1 MPTRKSSSLLD
12 YAVALAVI
20 SLAILIRALLTPL
33 MGSAFPLATMFSAV
47 AFSSWYSGW
56 APALFTAIV
65 GFIAVG
71 ALIPGAGL
79 IGGRPLIQEV
89 FSASVYLLSCG
100 SIIVLGEAMRAAQ
113 RRLEAGQ
120 RALSEANRALELKV
134 EAHALLAA
142 IVASSG
148 DAIISTTLSGTITS
162 WNAGAEQL
170 FGYSSAE
177 ALGQSMTMLT
187 PPERAGEG
195 RLILD
200 RTHSGGRLDHFDTV
214 RLTKSGE
221 RRDVSLTVS
230 PVHDRHGL
238 VIGASTVAR
247 DITLRKLAEQQL
259 LQSEEEQRL
268 LVAIHDVT
276 RGLADPSEVMREV
289 VTQVG
294 RHFDVSRCA
303 YGEVDM
309 DAGTVLITRGYT
321 KDVPTVAGRY
331 PIGAFGE
338 PMVSQL
344 KAGRPV
350 VIEDVRSSPLTDA
363 TAPRRT
369 YAQMQIV
376 SMVCVPLMRS
386 HRLVAILVMAD
397 TQPRAWLPRDA
408 ELLAQ
413 IAERTLFAV
422 ESARAA
428 AALRESRDVL
438 SLAMGAGQM
447 GAWSRDVASNA
458 VWWSP
463 ELEAIAGLPA
473 GGFEG
478 SEGGFYALVHDDD
491 RASVANAIE
500 AALQSRSDYK
510 VEFRYRHASGQWR
523 WMEGRGRAT
532 YGPDGAPRMIYGLG
546 MDITDRRHAVEAL
559 QDADRRKDEFLATL
573 AHELRNPLAPIT
585 SGLHILRVTDG
596 QGEAASQARAI
607 MERQVA
613 QMVRLVDDL
622 LDVARISTGKTEL
635 RREAIDLAD
644 AVRDAVDTSRPLV
657 TAGGQALDV
666 SLPASA
672 TVVHADRTRLA
683 QVFANLLNNSAKYS
697 VPGQSIAIVLERQGA
712 EAVVSVRDAGAGIPR
727 DSLGGIFDMF
737 RQASRSGSP
746 SLGGLGIGLFLVK
759 RIVEMHGGSV
769 EAHSDGPGQGSEF
782 VVRIPVL
789 QETFER
795 ATPEPPEEMRRAVD
809 RRRILVVDDNE
820 DAATLLAMTL
830 SIYGHDTRIAHDG
843 PEAMDAAAEYR
854 PDIVFLDIGLPTVD
868 GYETARWVRAQP
880 WGKDIL
886 LVALTGW
893 GHPADRRRSSD
904 AGFDHH
910 LVKPA
915 DPMRVAELI
924 ASLETRAQP
933 FAAGPNRERIGS

>member
-1 MPTRKSSSLLD
+1 MPPRESLRLPD
-12 YAVALAVI
+12 YAVVLAAVAVAV
-20 SLAILIRALLTPL
+20 LVRALLTPL
-33 MGSAFPLATMFSAV
+33 MGGAFPLATMFSAV
-47 AFSSWYSGW
+47 AFVSWYSGW
-56 APALFTAIV
+56 GPALVTAVV
-65 GFIAVG
+65 GFLAAQVFIG
-71 ALIPGAGL
+71 GAGL
-79 IGGRPLIQEV
+79 IGARPPIQEAFAV
-89 FSASVYLLSCG
+89 GVYLLSCG

-120 RALSEANRALELKV
+120 LALTQANEALELKV

-148 DAIISTTLSGTITS
+148 DSIISTTLNGTITS

-170 FGYSSAE
+170 FGYPAAD
-177 ALGQSMTMLT
+177 ALGQPMAMLI
-187 PPERAGEG
+187 PPDRASESQ
-195 RLILD
+195 LILD
-200 RTHSGGRLDHFDTV
+200 RIQGGGRLDHHDTV
-214 RLTKSGE
+214 RVTRNGE

-247 DITLRKLAEQQL
+247 DITLRKSAEQQL
-259 LQSEEEQRL
+259 LRSEEEQRL
-268 LVAIHDVT
+268 LVAIHDAT
-276 RGLADPSEVMREV
+276 RGLPDPSEVMREV

-294 RHFDVSRCA
+294 RHFGVSRCA
-303 YGEVDM
+303 YGEVDV

-331 PIGAFGE
+331 PLGVFGE
-338 PMVSQL
+338 PMVAQL
-344 KAGRPV
+344 AAGRTA
-350 VIEDVRSSPLTDA
+350 VIEDVRVNPLTDA
-363 TAPRRT
+363 PGPSHT
-369 YAQMQIV
+369 YAQMRIV
-376 SMVCVPLMRS
+376 SLICVPLMRS
-386 HRLVAILVMAD
+386 HRLVAILVMCD

-408 ELLAQ
+408 ALLAQ

-438 SLAMGAGQM
+438 ALAMAAGQM
-447 GAWSRDVASNA
+447 GAWSRDVVTDA

-463 ELEAIAGLPA
+463 ELEAIAGLPP

-478 SEGGFYALVHDDD
+478 SEGGFYALVHEDD
-491 RASVANAIE
+491 RVAVTTAIE
-500 AALQSRSDYK
+500 TALESGADYK

-523 WMEGRGRAT
+523 WMEGRGKAT
-532 YGPDGAPRMIYGLG
+532 YGPDGAARMVYGLG
-546 MDITDRRHAVEAL
+546 MDITERRHTVEML
-559 QDADRRKDEFLATL
+559 QEADRRKDEFLATL

-585 SGLHILRVTDG
+585 AGLHILRVTDG
-596 QGEAASQARAI
+596 HGEAALEARAV

-635 RREAIDLAD
+635 RREAMDLAD

-657 TAGGQALDV
+657 AAGRQTLDV
-666 SLPASA
+666 SLPP
-672 TVVHADRTRLA
+672 TPIVVHADRTRLA

-697 VPGQSIAIVLERQGA
+697 RPQQSIALVLERQGDQ
-712 EAVVSVRDAGAGIPR
+712 AVVRVRDAGAGIHP
-727 DSLGGIFDMF
+727 DSLSGIFDMF
-737 RQASRSGSP
+737 RQAGRSGSRSP
-746 SLGGLGIGLFLVK
+746 GGLGIGLFLVK

-769 EAHSDGPGQGSEF
+769 EAHSAGSGRGSEF
-782 VVRIPVL
+782 VVRIPAL
-789 QETFER
+789 QAKLDDVAPAASGPVPTV
-795 ATPEPPEEMRRAVD
+795 AAPRRV
-809 RRRILVVDDNE
+809 LVVDDNE
-820 DAATLLAMTL
+820 DAATLLSMTL

-843 PEAMDAAAEYR
+843 PQAMDAAAAYR

-868 GYETARWVRAQP
+868 GYDTARWIREQP
-880 WGKDIL
+880 WGKDLL

-893 GHPADRRRSSD
+893 GHTADRRRSRE

-915 DPMRVAELI
+915 DPITIAELI
-924 ASLETRAQP
+924 AS
-933 FAAGPNRERIGS
+933 REPANAKPASEG